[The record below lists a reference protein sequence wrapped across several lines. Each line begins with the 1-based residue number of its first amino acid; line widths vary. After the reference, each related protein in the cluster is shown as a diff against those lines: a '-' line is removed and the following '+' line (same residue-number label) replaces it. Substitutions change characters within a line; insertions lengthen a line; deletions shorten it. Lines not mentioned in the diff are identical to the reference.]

1 VTGFSSNN
9 QGQRN
14 SAGGQPDPL
23 RTSVDSMAGSGRR
36 GGGNGGGGSGFG
48 GNRGGNRSGGGGFA
62 PRGPGGNPPR
72 SFGR

>member
-9 QGQRN
+9 QGQR

-36 GGGNGGGGSGFG
+36 GGGNGGGGFG